1 MNVSNRQVTYANEL
15 EPAWRAPPNSEKKAP
30 NWIFAF
36 RPKKSHDHIM
46 KSVPTAPPALKT
58 PLAVEIA
65 GVVMVAY
72 PGSPSG
78 GRLK

>member
-1 MNVSNRQVTYANEL
+1 M
-15 EPAWRAPPNSEKKAP
+15 
-30 NWIFAF
+30 FAF
-36 RPKKSHDHIM
+36 RPKKSHDHII

-65 GVVMVAY
+65 GVVIVAY
-72 PGSPSG
+72 PGSPSA